1 MLQVAEGAV
10 DEAGGE
16 LSPGDEER
24 VNSHQLASEVGRGG
38 LSDVHRDCHGDN
50 TWTVGRR
57 KC

>member
-50 TWTVGRR
+50 T
-57 KC
+57 